1 MAGKPDIDIEEIRRD
16 IRQANGEGAFVRKP
30 VDPATGKEYER
41 CSHALFPGSQMGA
54 YEPELLVKLYDSLH
68 FQMPDAGV
76 IFLACGMA
84 AKEAGD
90 EELYRE
96 CLARIEGAWEELG
109 RPVLLMACPQC
120 MAALRKELPQIETV
134 SLYKKLTEMDI
145 SGGCNH
151 DEFILSED
159 DEDIRTQAE
168 DMGATIHLAADE
180 SEDPADGEHTAT
192 DGQPSYPYLTGSMSR
207 RNQLRREGLE
217 ATHILELIYGMS
229 DGELPGE
236 EQRMQNRVDVK
247 QFLLD
252 MYWNE

>member
-16 IRQANGEGAFVRKP
+16 IRQANGEGALARKP

-68 FQMPDAGV
+68 FQMPDTGV

-84 AKEAGD
+84 AREAGD
-90 EELYRE
+90 EALFRE
-96 CLARIEGAWEELG
+96 CLAGIKDAWEELG

-120 MAALRKELPQIETV
+120 MAMLRKELPQIETV

-168 DMGATIHLAADE
+168 DMGATIHPAADE
-180 SEDPADGEHTAT
+180 SEDYADGEHTAT

-207 RNQLRREGLE
+207 RNQLRKEGLE